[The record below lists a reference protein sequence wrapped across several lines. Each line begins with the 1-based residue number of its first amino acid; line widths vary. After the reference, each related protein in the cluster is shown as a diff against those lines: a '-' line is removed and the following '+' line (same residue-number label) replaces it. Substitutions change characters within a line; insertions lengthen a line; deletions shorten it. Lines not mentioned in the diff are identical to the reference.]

1 MQLAN
6 FSSQSQITLPPTLK
20 PTIAEVFVAN
30 RSQLQRVA
38 QKIVHTAD
46 LADEVLQ
53 DAYLKLMEGGCA
65 LTIHKPLGYC
75 CQIVRNVAFD
85 YHRKQSVEVSCRTYC
100 DDLEIV
106 GPQVCETPERVA
118 VSRQALQ
125 AIERV
130 LKALPLRTRHAFEL
144 SRLGGLTQ
152 REIGVQLGCSATLV
166 NFMIKDVD
174 QVLEGCRYLVSGD

>member
-6 FSSQSQITLPPTLK
+6 YSGPITLPPSPR

-30 RSQLQRVA
+30 RPQLRRVA

-53 DAYLKLMEGGCA
+53 DAYLKLMEGACA
-65 LTIHKPLGYC
+65 LEIHKPVGYC

-85 YHRKQSVEVSCRTYC
+85 YHRRQSVEVSCRAYC

-106 GPQVCETPERVA
+106 GPQACETPERVA

-130 LKALPLRTRHAFEL
+130 LKALPLRTRQAFEL
-144 SRLGGLTQ
+144 SRLSGLTQ
-152 REIGVQLGCSATLV
+152 REIGVRLGCSATLV